1 MRFGVV
7 LSAVSATTI
16 TADEFVVVPPGYH
29 GFFDGW
35 NVTQLITEN
44 EHDEIQ
50 TCTTTTRQVKNHDI
64 GGSARR
70 ESVMKGHGQKELPQ

>member
-44 EHDEIQ
+44 EHDEIFHAFEDEVSNS
-50 TCTTTTRQVKNHDI
+50 CF
-64 GGSARR
+64 S
-70 ESVMKGHGQKELPQ
+70 